1 MTLNAYAT
9 LSINAFATTM
19 FHDFMIYELISWVL
33 DMHILINYVCY
44 LNDVAKVLY
53 NTLHNQTS
61 ACDIL

>member
-44 LNDVAKVLY
+44 LNDVAKLVY
-53 NTLHNQTS
+53 NTLHN
-61 ACDIL
+61 